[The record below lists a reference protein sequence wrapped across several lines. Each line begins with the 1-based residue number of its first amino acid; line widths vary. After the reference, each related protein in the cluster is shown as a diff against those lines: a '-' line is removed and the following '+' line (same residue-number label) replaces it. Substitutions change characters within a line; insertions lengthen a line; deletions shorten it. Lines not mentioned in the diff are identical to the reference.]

1 MPVWVNQTKPNKK
14 TKIPMK
20 LNPFLFSFLFNE
32 AGEAPDAGGF
42 SAESHDEPMHAGDN
56 DDDFEIDV
64 TGIDTSIPLLEKNS
78 SIRLKLK
85 KADRKP
91 NKDAN
96 GFNAVFYFTNDEAA
110 VSTEGVML
118 PPGTGLIIKYC
129 PLQPNAKKAGD
140 PDYNADRWMTDLA
153 VVIDAIY
160 GTDKDNRPKFN
171 RALLE
176 DMKDA
181 VVEAKIEVESPQEGT
196 TFGPKNI
203 IKSMKFPQA

>member
-1 MPVWVNQTKPNKK
+1 
-14 TKIPMK
+14 MK

-56 DDDFEIDV
+56 DDDFEID
-64 TGIDTSIPLLEKNS
+64 TSIPLLEKNS
-78 SIRLKLK
+78 NIRLKLK

-91 NKDAN
+91 NKDGN

-110 VSTEGVML
+110 VSTDGVML